1 MALKYSVVLATL
13 ASSPGGQ
20 VWEDPD
26 TVLGAVADAGYDG
39 VDLDAEPDRIDE
51 ALRHHGDI
59 GMAMRI
65 TRERCAAYADIAQR
79 IPARITFVEGWMRR
93 AVSAVIEAMERG
105 DV

>member
-39 VDLDAEPDRIDE
+39 VDLDAEPDRIDD
-51 ALRHHGDI
+51 ALFYAVVDKARNLGAEHSLAPRGL
-59 GMAMRI
+59 GRLAR
-65 TRERCAAYADIAQR
+65 RRGARSGVER
-79 IPARITFVEGWMRR
+79 
-93 AVSAVIEAMERG
+93 
-105 DV
+105 

>member
-51 ALRHHGDI
+51 ALFYSVVDKARNLGL
-59 GMAMRI
+59 
-65 TRERCAAYADIAQR
+65 R
-79 IPARITFVEGWMRR
+79 IPSLLGRVGRLARRRGARPGIERRVETLLRR
-93 AVSAVIEAMERG
+93 RLRQALP
-105 DV
+105 

>member
-26 TVLGAVADAGYDG
+26 TVLGAVAEAGYDG

-51 ALRHHGDI
+51 ALFDRRGRQ
-59 GMAMRI
+59 GA
-65 TRERCAAYADIAQR
+65 EPWAADSLA
-79 IPARITFVEGWMRR
+79 ARGVGRL
-93 AVSAVIEAMERG
+93 ARG
-105 DV
+105 